1 MLKKRI
7 LTALV
12 LIPLVILIIL
22 FAPPFIFAAVSGAL
36 FIFAYGEW
44 PRMAGYQKFPNA
56 LEFLKAFIFAVVALC
71 GLALCFLIIL
81 YPIFKELNFANFS
94 LAASSTFSTSLV
106 SPASPASPA
115 SSVPSTFLT
124 ASLLTFFKSDYFW
137 ASFLAG
143 LWLLPLLA
151 VLFYPRGSK
160 WYTKGTVSLGIGM
173 IILTLAWFS
182 LVLLQATDPRFALYP
197 LILVWIADTFAYF
210 VGKRFGRLKLAPEIS
225 PQKTWEGVL
234 GAVVGGLLLSIGLH
248 MGLNL
253 AIPMLPWVILTTV
266 VVLISVVGDLF
277 ESTFKRAHHLKDSG
291 NLLPGH
297 GGLLDRI
304 DAILSALPVFAA
316 GFLVLFG
323 ILYYSEV
330 PLPSK
335 LFFQNF

>member
-1 MLKKRI
+1 MLENVSPLKKRI

-12 LIPLVILIIL
+12 LIPLVVLIIL
-22 FAPPFIFAAVSGAL
+22 FAPPFIFAAISGAL

-44 PRMAGYQKFPNA
+44 PRMAGYSKFPNA
-56 LEFLKAFIFAVVALC
+56 LEFVKAFVFAVIALC
-71 GLALCFLIIL
+71 VLALCFLVIL
-81 YPIFKELNFANFS
+81 FPLFKLLNVDSSVSSAS
-94 LAASSTFSTSLV
+94 LISSA
-106 SPASPASPA
+106 P
-115 SSVPSTFLT
+115 SVPSVFSIFL
-124 ASLLTFFKSDYFW
+124 FFKSYYFW

-151 VLFYPRGSK
+151 VLLYPRGSK
-160 WYTKGTVSLGIGM
+160 WYTKGTVSLSVGM

-210 VGKRFGRLKLAPEIS
+210 VGKKFGRLKLAPEIS
-225 PQKTWEGVL
+225 PKKTWEGVL
-234 GAVVGGLLLSIGLH
+234 GAVVGGLLLSGGLYL
-248 MGLNL
+248 GLNL
-253 AIPMLPWVILTTV
+253 AIPLLPWMMLTTV

-304 DAILSALPVFAA
+304 DALLSALPVFAA

-323 ILYYSEV
+323 MLYYSEV
-330 PLPSK
+330 PLPAK